1 MRDVDEKPVVFC
13 CCCFSKYAKQ
23 CRDSYCSIVLYVLQ
37 FEYFMILHV
46 FLLRFV
52 TKPGCGLF
60 VCIVNTSYE
69 NIINLVSQH
78 YRARSDDSLEKTC
91 VPRNH
96 THVHPQTSLFFN
108 KSHIVHTHG
117 DCIHLRIKHRQKH

>member
-1 MRDVDEKPVVFC
+1 M
-13 CCCFSKYAKQ
+13 
-23 CRDSYCSIVLYVLQ
+23 
-37 FEYFMILHV
+37 
-46 FLLRFV
+46 
-52 TKPGCGLF
+52 TKPGRGLF
-60 VCIVNTSYE
+60 VCIVNTLNE

-91 VPRNH
+91 VPGNVLISFH
-96 THVHPQTSLFFN
+96 APHVHQQTSLFFN